1 MTSDALPAS
10 HVDAV
15 PVKSI
20 DYGVVVPT
28 GNSRVWAAAVI
39 LFAGLA
45 LILLGGC
52 FMIGILASMGG
63 AFNTS
68 SWTIGHYLFV
78 GTLYVLAFLC
88 FAAATMLI
96 VSAWT

>member
-15 PVKSI
+15 PAKSI

-39 LFAGLA
+39 LFAAVLDA
-45 LILLGGC
+45 LP
-52 FMIGILASMGG
+52 
-63 AFNTS
+63 
-68 SWTIGHYLFV
+68 
-78 GTLYVLAFLC
+78 
-88 FAAATMLI
+88 
-96 VSAWT
+96 